1 MEEEEG
7 LEGGCG
13 LTCHT
18 REASRPLLIP
28 ASLSL
33 SLSSRSLLPTT
44 AWREGGRVGEAEGSM
59 EGGRQRGR
67 VGKEE
72 KCVCVCACVC
82 VCGGGGGGIMCY
94 NKHKL

>member
-1 MEEEEG
+1 MREEKTEEEEG
-7 LEGGCG
+7 LKGGCG

-44 AWREGGRVGEAEGSM
+44 AWRKGGRE
-59 EGGRQRGR
+59 RGWK
-67 VGKEE
+67 V
-72 KCVCVCACVC
+72 CMHVCVCMHGCVC
-82 VCGGGGGGIMCY
+82 AVYEHTRLELRG
-94 NKHKL
+94 